1 MPNSI
6 LPDVFLFWMHTL
18 DTVPFSRLSSVILSE
33 YEIIWKLAHALVF

>member
-6 LPDVFLFWMHTL
+6 LPCIPILDAYL

-33 YEIIWKLAHALVF
+33 YEIIWKVAHALVF